1 MAVAAIWVDD
11 GDDVTMMADNNN
23 GVRWQDDDDIVLAL
37 FAITVAVAVAVAVVV
52 AAPLLPLQLLVF
64 TSSIEFNSRNVKDVF
79 AGRE

>member
-1 MAVAAIWVDD
+1 LAVAAIWVDD

-37 FAITVAVAVAVAVVV
+37 FAITVAVVV